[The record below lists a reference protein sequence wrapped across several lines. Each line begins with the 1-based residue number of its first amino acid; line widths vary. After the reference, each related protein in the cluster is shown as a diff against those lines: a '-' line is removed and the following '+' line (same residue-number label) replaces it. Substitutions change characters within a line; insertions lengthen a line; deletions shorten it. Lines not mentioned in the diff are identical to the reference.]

1 MNPARSP
8 RFQSDAERCNIAAI
22 SCGGFPNGSFGALH
36 AITIE
41 SQRTD
46 DARRIVLSSLTCPR
60 ERIVETL
67 PRMAKRVVLA
77 AAFFLGGL
85 IHILWFI
92 ILCLSPVRH
101 GGLIYSL
108 VLAPG

>member
-36 AITIE
+36 PITIE
-41 SQRTD
+41 SQTTD
-46 DARRIVLSSLTCPR
+46 DARRIGLSFLTCPR
-60 ERIVETL
+60 ERLVETL

-77 AAFFLGGL
+77 AGVLFCRPFFL
-85 IHILWFI
+85 
-92 ILCLSPVRH
+92 CPVIF
-101 GGLIYSL
+101 LFSL
-108 VLAPG
+108 PRPCCGFSFVCSL